1 MTGWTL
7 VSRSLR
13 FYWRSHLGMLLGAIL
28 ATAILVGA
36 LAVGDSVR
44 YSLRELALS
53 RLQGIHLALHAPD
66 RFFRAQLADEL
77 KGDLSA
83 PVAPVIL
90 LHGTAAGDELRVGG
104 VQVLGVDERF
114 WQLSHAAAATVDGE
128 PSIAINQ
135 RLAAKLNLKPGSD
148 LLLRVENPSL
158 LSRDAPLSKTDESTV
173 AIRLPVSRVVGD
185 AELGR
190 FSFQASQ
197 IPPYNVFLPL
207 KYLQEQ
213 IKRQDR
219 VNALLIG
226 AGTSGAP
233 NVTVAGEA
241 LRKRWQV
248 ADAGLEVRQL
258 TSPPATEVRTDRIF
272 LDDPSAKAALE
283 AASGAHGV
291 LSYFV
296 NELRVGN
303 RATPYS
309 IVSAVASDPVPP
321 GMADDEMVINQWLA
335 TNLQA
340 KPGDT
345 VSVRYFIAGPQ
356 RKLVEQTASF
366 RVRSIVPIAGAAA
379 DRNLMPQFP
388 GVADSENCRDWEPGI
403 PIDLKKIRD
412 TDEKY
417 WDAYKGTPKAF
428 ITLKAGQKI
437 WQSRW
442 GNLTAVRYPTAATPE
457 RVASSIRT
465 SLDPASV
472 GLFFQPVRDQALAA
486 SSQSMDFGQLFIGF
500 SFFLIVAALL
510 LMALLFAFEVERRA
524 GEVGLLLALGFSP
537 KRVRG
542 LLLLEGGAIA
552 LLAAVIGGFAGV
564 LYTQAVVRG
573 LSTIWSGAVASSPL
587 QYHAVP
593 ATLVGGAA
601 AGFLVALFTIWL
613 VARKQGQAPAREL
626 LSAEVGAEHQ
636 PAAPGHRRWFSR
648 KSTASTRER
657 RWLPG
662 VPTAVI
668 CAGSAVAMGAAA
680 SAASHE
686 AAAEYFFTGGALLLI
701 AGIAACRALLAHL
714 AKGVSLRSLTLS
726 SLGARNAV
734 RRPGRSVAVIAL
746 LACGSFLVVSIGASR
761 HDPHEGAERRAA
773 GTGGFALYGEA
784 TLPVYHDLNTQAGR
798 DEWGLDPD
806 ELKDVRILPL
816 RLREGEEA
824 SCLNLNRAQVPR
836 VLGVDPER
844 LRELKAFT
852 FTNTAKGVNG
862 KDPWTAL
869 QQPQPD
875 GAVPAIGDMNTVM
888 WSLGKSVG
896 DTLPYVD
903 DRGQPIRLRIVGM
916 MGNSVLQ
923 GSLLI
928 SEEQF
933 VRQFPGQSGYQVFL
947 IDTPKE
953 RTAEVSK
960 SLSRALEDAG
970 LDLTPTP
977 ERMADFN
984 SVENTYLSIF
994 AVLGGLGLL
1003 LGSAG
1008 LGVVVLRNV
1017 LERRGELGL
1026 LRAVGFRAGA
1036 LQWMVFSEHSL
1047 LLSLGLLVG
1056 VLSALL
1062 AVLPALSSPG
1072 AEVPYGTLAA
1082 TLLAVLVSGVI
1093 WTWGATVLALRGPLM
1108 SALRNE

>member
-7 VSRSLR
+7 VARSLR
-13 FYWRSHLGMLLGAIL
+13 FYWRSHLGILLGAIL

-44 YSLRELALS
+44 YSLRELALT
-53 RLQGIHLALHAPD
+53 RLQGIHLALQAPD
-66 RFFRAQLADEL
+66 RFFRDQLASDL
-77 KGDLSA
+77 QGDLGA
-83 PVAPVIL
+83 PVAPVVL
-90 LHGTAAGDELRVGG
+90 LRGTAAGDEARVGG

-114 WQLSHAAAATVDGE
+114 WQLSKAGAPATGTE
-128 PSIAINQ
+128 PSIAVNQ
-135 RLAAKLNLKPGSD
+135 RLAAKLNLKPGTD

-158 LSRDAPLSKTDESTV
+158 LSRDAPLSKTDETTV
-173 AIRLPVSRVVGD
+173 AIRLPVSRIVGD
-185 AELGR
+185 VELGR
-190 FSFQASQ
+190 FSLQASQ

-207 KYLQEQ
+207 TYLQEQ
-213 IKRQDR
+213 IKRPGR
-219 VNALLIG
+219 VNMLLVG
-226 AGTSGAP
+226 TGNGTAPTAPAAG
-233 NVTVAGEA
+233 NA

-248 ADAGLEVRQL
+248 ADAGLEVRTL
-258 TSPPATEVRTDRIF
+258 TAPPATEVRTDRIF
-272 LDDPSAKAALE
+272 LDDPTAKAALE
-283 AASGAHGV
+283 ASPGARGV

-296 NELRVGN
+296 NELRVGG

-309 IVSAVASDPVPP
+309 IVAALENDPVPQ
-321 GMADDEMVINQWLA
+321 GMADDEVVINQWLA
-335 TNLQA
+335 SDLQA
-340 KPGDT
+340 KPGD
-345 VSVRYFIAGPQ
+345 SLSIRYFIAGPQ
-356 RKLVEQTASF
+356 RKLVEQTATF

-379 DRNLMPQFP
+379 DRNLMPEFP

-403 PIDLKKIRD
+403 PVDLKKIRD

-417 WDAYKGTPKAF
+417 WDTYKGTPKAF
-428 ITLKAGQKI
+428 LTLKAGQKI
-437 WQSRW
+437 WKSRW
-442 GNLTAVRYPTAATPE
+442 GNLTAIRYPATTSAE
-457 RVASSIRT
+457 TVASSIRT

-486 SSQSMDFGQLFIGF
+486 SSQSMDFGGLFIGF

-524 GEVGLLLALGFSP
+524 GEVGLLLALGIPP
-537 KRVRG
+537 KRVRSY
-542 LLLLEGGAIA
+542 LLFEGGALALIA
-552 LLAAVIGGFAGV
+552 AIIGGFVGV

-573 LSTIWSGAVASSPL
+573 LSTIWSGAVANSPL
-587 QYHAVP
+587 QYHAEP
-593 ATLVGGAA
+593 ITLAGGAV
-601 AGFLVALFTIWL
+601 AGFAVALFTIWL
-613 VARKQGQAPAREL
+613 VARRQGKAPAREL
-626 LSAEVGAEHQ
+626 LSAETGSERP
-636 PAAPGHRRWFSR
+636 PAA
-648 KSTASTRER
+648 TRTR

-662 VPTAVI
+662 VPTAII
-668 CAGSAVAMGAAA
+668 CLIGAGAMGVVAAGE
-680 SAASHE
+680 SHE

-701 AGIAACRALLAHL
+701 AGIAACRALLARM
-714 AKGVSLRSLTLS
+714 SLRVAQSQLTVG
-726 SLGARNAV
+726 SLGARNSV
-734 RRPGRSVAVIAL
+734 RRAGRSVAVIAL

-761 HDPHEGAERRAA
+761 HDPHEGAERRAS

-784 TLPVYHDLNTQAGR
+784 TLPVYHDLNSQAGQ
-798 DEWGLDPD
+798 DEWGIDP
-806 ELKDVRILPL
+806 EEMKDVRVLPL

-844 LRELKAFT
+844 LRALKAFT
-852 FTNTAKGVNG
+852 FTGTAKGANA

-869 QQPQPD
+869 QMPQPD
-875 GAVPAIGDMNTVM
+875 GAVPAIGDVNTVT
-888 WSLGKSVG
+888 WSLGKSIG

-903 DRGQPIRLRIVGM
+903 DRGRPIRLRIVGVM
-916 MGNSVLQ
+916 ANSVLQ

-933 VRQFPGQSGYQVFL
+933 IRQFPGQSGYQVFL
-947 IDTPKE
+947 IDAPKD
-953 RTAEVSK
+953 RVGAVSQ

-977 ERMADFN
+977 ERLADFN

-1026 LRAVGFRAGA
+1026 LRAVGFRKGA
-1036 LQWMVFSEHSL
+1036 LQWLVFSEHSL
-1047 LLSLGLLVG
+1047 LLGLGLLVG
-1056 VLSALL
+1056 VISALL

-1072 AEVPYGTLAA
+1072 AEVPYGTLAV
-1082 TLLAVLVSGVI
+1082 TMLAVLVSGVL
-1093 WTWGATVLALRGPLM
+1093 WTWGATYLALRGPLM

>member
-44 YSLRELALS
+44 YSLRELALA

-66 RFFRAQLADEL
+66 RFFRTQLADDL
-77 KGDLSA
+77 KSDLNA
-83 PVAPVIL
+83 PVAPVVL
-90 LHGTAAGDELRVGG
+90 LHGTAAGDEGRVGG
-104 VQVLGVDERF
+104 IQVLGIDERF
-114 WQLSHAAAATVDGE
+114 WQLSPAGAPPANAE
-128 PSIAINQ
+128 PSIAVNQ
-135 RLAAKLNLKPGSD
+135 RLATKLNLKVGTD

-158 LSRDAPLSKTDESTV
+158 LSRDAPLSKTDEATV
-173 AIRLPVSRVVGD
+173 AIRLPVSRIVGD
-185 AELGR
+185 SELGR
-190 FSFQASQ
+190 FGLQASQ

-213 IKRQDR
+213 IKRPDR
-219 VNALLIG
+219 INALLIG
-226 AGTSGAP
+226 SGTGAAP
-233 NVTVAGEA
+233 TAQAAGEA

-248 ADAGLEVRQL
+248 ADAGLEVRTL
-258 TSPPATEVRTDRIF
+258 PTPPITEVRTDRIF
-272 LDDPSAKAALE
+272 LDDPTAKASLE
-283 AASGAHGV
+283 AAPGAHGV

-296 NELRVGN
+296 NELRVGT

-309 IVSAVASDPVPP
+309 IVAAVESDPIPA
-321 GMADDEMVINQWLA
+321 GMADDEVVINQWLA
-335 TNLQA
+335 SDLKA

-345 VSVRYFIAGPQ
+345 VTVRYFISGPQ

-366 RVRSIVPIAGAAA
+366 RVRSIVPIIGAAA

-437 WQSRW
+437 WESRW
-442 GNLTAVRYPTAATPE
+442 GNLTAVRYPATTAPDV
-457 RVASSIRT
+457 VASRIRT
-465 SLDPASV
+465 TLDPASV
-472 GLFFQPVRDQALAA
+472 GHFFQPVREQALAA
-486 SSQSMDFGQLFIGF
+486 SSQSMDFGGLFIGF

-524 GEVGLLLALGFSP
+524 GEVGLLLALGIP
-537 KRVRG
+537 AKRVRSF
-542 LLLLEGGAIA
+542 LLLEGGALA
-552 LLAAVIGGFAGV
+552 LVAAIIGGFTGV

-587 QYHAVP
+587 QYHAAP
-593 ATLVGGAA
+593 ATLAGGAVG
-601 AGFLVALFTIWL
+601 GFLVALFTIWL
-613 VARKQGQAPAREL
+613 VARKQGKAPAREL
-626 LSAEVGAEHQ
+626 LSSEGGSARQ
-636 PAAPGHRRWFSR
+636 PAVT
-648 KSTASTRER
+648 KVR

-662 VPTAVI
+662 IPTAVI
-668 CAGSAVAMGAAA
+668 CAVGAAAMGAGAA
-680 SAASHE
+680 TASHE

-701 AGIAACRALLAHL
+701 AGIAACRALLARME
-714 AKGVSLRSLTLS
+714 KGVALRSLTLG
-726 SLGARNAV
+726 SLGARNTV
-734 RRPGRSVAVIAL
+734 RRAGRSLAVIAL
-746 LACGSFLVVSIGASR
+746 LASGSFLVVSIGASR
-761 HDPHEGAERRAA
+761 HDPHDGAERRAA

-784 TLPVYHDLNTQAGR
+784 TLPVYHDLNSEAGR
-798 DEWGLDPD
+798 DEWGLDAE
-806 ELKDVRILPL
+806 ELKDVHILPL
-816 RLREGEEA
+816 RLREGEDA

-852 FTNTAKGVNG
+852 FTGTAKGVEG

-875 GAVPAIGDMNTVM
+875 GAVPVIGDVNTVT
-888 WSLGKSVG
+888 WSLGKG
-896 DTLPYVD
+896 IGNTLPYVD
-903 DRGQPIRLRIVGM
+903 DRGKPIQLRVVGILA
-916 MGNSVLQ
+916 NSVLQ
-923 GSLLI
+923 GSLI
-928 SEEQF
+928 TSEEQF
-933 VRQFPGQSGYQVFL
+933 MRQFPGQSGYQVFL
-947 IDTPKE
+947 IDAPKE
-953 RTAEVSK
+953 RVAEVSK

-977 ERMADFN
+977 QRMADFN

-1026 LRAVGFRAGA
+1026 LRAVGFRNGA

-1047 LLSLGLLVG
+1047 LLGLGLLVG
-1056 VLSALL
+1056 VIAALL

-1072 AEVPYGTLAA
+1072 AEVPYGTLAL
-1082 TLLAVLVSGVI
+1082 TLLAVLVSGVL
-1093 WTWGATVLALRGPLM
+1093 WTWGATVLALRGSLM

>member
-44 YSLRELALS
+44 YSLRELALA

-66 RFFRAQLADEL
+66 RFFRTQLADDL
-77 KGDLSA
+77 KADLGA
-83 PVAPVIL
+83 PVAPVVL
-90 LHGTAAGDELRVGG
+90 LHGTAAGDEGRVGG
-104 VQVLGVDERF
+104 IQVLGIDERF
-114 WQLSHAAAATVDGE
+114 WQLSPAGAPPANAE
-128 PSIAINQ
+128 PSIAVNQ
-135 RLAAKLNLKPGSD
+135 RLATKLNLKIGTD

-158 LSRDAPLSKTDESTV
+158 LSRDAPLSKTDEATV
-173 AIRLPVSRVVGD
+173 AIRLPVSRIVGD
-185 AELGR
+185 TELGR
-190 FSFQASQ
+190 FGLQASQ

-213 IKRQDR
+213 IKRPDR
-219 VNALLIG
+219 INALLIG
-226 AGTSGAP
+226 SGTGAAP
-233 NVTVAGEA
+233 TALAAGEA

-248 ADAGLEVRQL
+248 ADAGLEVRTL
-258 TSPPATEVRTDRIF
+258 PTPPITEVRTDRIF
-272 LDDPSAKAALE
+272 LDDPTAKAALE
-283 AASGAHGV
+283 AAPGAHGV

-296 NELRVGN
+296 NELRVGT

-309 IVSAVASDPVPP
+309 IVSAVESDPVPA
-321 GMADDEMVINQWLA
+321 GMADDEVVINQWLA
-335 TNLQA
+335 SDLKA

-345 VSVRYFIAGPQ
+345 VTVRYFISGPQ

-437 WQSRW
+437 WESRW
-442 GNLTAVRYPTAATPE
+442 GNLTAVRYPAATAPDAI
-457 RVASSIRT
+457 ASRIRT
-465 SLDPASV
+465 TLDPASV
-472 GLFFQPVRDQALAA
+472 GLFFQPAREQALAA
-486 SSQSMDFGQLFIGF
+486 SSQSMDFGGLFIGF

-524 GEVGLLLALGFSP
+524 GEVGLLLALGIP
-537 KRVRG
+537 AKRVRG
-542 LLLLEGGAIA
+542 FLLLEGGALA
-552 LLAAVIGGFAGV
+552 LVAAVIGGFTGV

-587 QYHAVP
+587 QYHADP
-593 ATLVGGAA
+593 ATLVGGAVG
-601 AGFLVALFTIWL
+601 GFLVALFTIWL
-613 VARKQGQAPAREL
+613 VARKQGKAPAREL
-626 LSAEVGAEHQ
+626 LSSEGGSERQ
-636 PAAPGHRRWFSR
+636 PAAT
-648 KSTASTRER
+648 KVR

-662 VPTAVI
+662 IPTAVI
-668 CAGSAVAMGAAA
+668 CAVGAAAMGAGAA
-680 SAASHE
+680 TASHE

-701 AGIAACRALLAHL
+701 AGIAACRALLARME
-714 AKGVSLRSLTLS
+714 KGVALRSLTLG
-726 SLGARNAV
+726 SLGARNTV
-734 RRPGRSVAVIAL
+734 RRAGRSLAVIAL
-746 LACGSFLVVSIGASR
+746 LASGSFLVVSIGASR

-784 TLPVYHDLNTQAGR
+784 TLPVYHDLNSEAGR
-798 DEWGLDPD
+798 DEWGLDPE
-806 ELKDVRILPL
+806 ELKNVQILPL
-816 RLREGEEA
+816 RLREGEDA

-844 LRELKAFT
+844 LRALKAFT
-852 FTNTAKGVNG
+852 FTGTAKGVDG

-875 GAVPAIGDMNTVM
+875 GAVPVIGDVNTVT
-888 WSLGKSVG
+888 WSLGKG
-896 DTLPYVD
+896 IGNTLPYVD
-903 DRGQPIRLRIVGM
+903 DRGKPIRLRIVGIM
-916 MGNSVLQ
+916 ANSVLQ
-923 GSLLI
+923 GSLI
-928 SEEQF
+928 TSEEQF
-933 VRQFPGQSGYQVFL
+933 MRQFPGQSGYQVFL
-947 IDTPKE
+947 IDAPKE
-953 RTAEVSK
+953 RVAEVSK

-977 ERMADFN
+977 QRMADFN

-1026 LRAVGFRAGA
+1026 LRAVGFRNGA

-1047 LLSLGLLVG
+1047 LLGLGLLVG
-1056 VLSALL
+1056 VIAALL

-1072 AEVPYGTLAA
+1072 AEVPYGTLAL
-1082 TLLAVLVSGVI
+1082 TLLAVAVSGVL
-1093 WTWGATVLALRGPLM
+1093 WTWGATVLALRGSLM

>member
-44 YSLRELALS
+44 YSLHELALA

-66 RFFRAQLADEL
+66 RFFRTQLADDL
-77 KGDLSA
+77 KADLDA

-90 LHGTAAGDELRVGG
+90 LRGTAAGDEARVGG
-104 VQVLGVDERF
+104 VQVIGIDERF
-114 WQLSHAAAATVDGE
+114 WQFAKSGAAPAGGE

-135 RLAAKLNLKPGSD
+135 RLATKLNLKPGAD

-158 LSRDAPLSKTDESTV
+158 LSRDAPLSKTDEATV
-173 AIRLPVSRVVGD
+173 AIRLPVSRIVGD
-185 AELGR
+185 GELGR
-190 FSFQASQ
+190 FSLQASQ
-197 IPPYNVFLPL
+197 VPPYNVFLPL

-213 IKRQDR
+213 IKRPDR
-219 VNALLIG
+219 INALLVGTG
-226 AGTSGAP
+226 AGAAP
-233 NVTVAGEA
+233 SAPAAAEA

-248 ADAGLEVRQL
+248 ADAGLEVRKL
-258 TSPPATEVRTDRIF
+258 APPPAVEVRTDRIF
-272 LDDPSAKAALE
+272 LDDPTAKSALSAAP
-283 AASGAHGV
+283 GARGV

-296 NELRVGN
+296 NELRAGT

-309 IVSAVASDPVPP
+309 IVSAVATDPVPP
-321 GMADDEMVINQWLA
+321 GMADDEVVINQWLA
-335 TNLQA
+335 TDLQA
-340 KPGDT
+340 KPGD
-345 VSVRYFIAGPQ
+345 SVTIRYFIAGPQ
-356 RKLVEQTASF
+356 RKLVEQTATF
-366 RVRSIVPIAGAAA
+366 RVRSVVPIAGAAA

-403 PIDLKKIRD
+403 PINLKKIRD

-428 ITLKAGQKI
+428 ITLTAGQKI

-442 GNLTAVRYPTAATPE
+442 GNLTAVRYPASVDPEAVAA
-457 RVASSIRT
+457 SIRT
-465 SLDPASV
+465 SLDPASI
-472 GLFFQPVRDQALAA
+472 GLFFQPVRQQALAA
-486 SSQSMDFGQLFIGF
+486 SSQAMDFGQLFLGF

-524 GEVGLLLALGFSP
+524 GEVGLLLALGIP
-537 KRVRG
+537 PRRVRG
-542 LLLLEGGAIA
+542 FLLLEGGAIA
-552 LLAAVIGGFAGV
+552 LVAALIGGFAGV
-564 LYTQAVVRG
+564 FYTQAVVHG

-587 QYHAVP
+587 QYHSNP
-593 ATLVGGAA
+593 ATLAGGAA
-601 AGFLVALFTIWL
+601 IGFLVALFTIWL
-613 VARKQGQAPAREL
+613 VARQQGKAPAREL
-626 LSAEVGAEHQ
+626 LSAESGSERL
-636 PAAPGHRRWFSR
+636 PAA
-648 KSTASTRER
+648 TRTQ

-662 VPTAVI
+662 IPTAVI
-668 CAGSAVAMGAAA
+668 CAIGAAAMGAGAA
-680 SAASHE
+680 AASHE

-701 AGIAACRALLAHL
+701 AGIAACRALLAYL
-714 AKGVSLRSLTLS
+714 AKGVSLRSLTLG
-726 SLGARNAV
+726 SLGARNSV
-734 RRPGRSVAVIAL
+734 RRAGRSVAVIAL

-761 HDPHEGAERRAA
+761 HDPHEGAERRAS

-784 TLPVYHDLNTQAGR
+784 TLPVYHDLNSQAGR
-798 DEWGLDPD
+798 DEWGLDPE

-836 VLGVDPER
+836 VLGVDPQR
-844 LRELKAFT
+844 LRELKAFS
-852 FTNTAKGVNG
+852 FSSTAKGVDA
-862 KDPWTAL
+862 KDPWSAL

-875 GAVPAIGDMNTVM
+875 GAVPVIGDVNTVT
-888 WSLGKSVG
+888 WSLGKSLG

-903 DRGQPIRLRIVGM
+903 DRGQPIRLRIVGILA
-916 MGNSVLQ
+916 NSVLQ
-923 GSLLI
+923 GSLLT

-933 VRQFPGQSGYQVFL
+933 MRQFPGQSGYQVFL
-947 IDTPKE
+947 IDAPKE
-953 RTAEVSK
+953 RVAEVSK

-1026 LRAVGFRAGA
+1026 LRAVGFRTGA

-1047 LLSLGLLVG
+1047 LLGLGLLVG
-1056 VLSALL
+1056 VAAALL

-1072 AEVPYGTLAA
+1072 AEVPYGTLAG
-1082 TLLAVLVSGVI
+1082 TLLAVLISGVL